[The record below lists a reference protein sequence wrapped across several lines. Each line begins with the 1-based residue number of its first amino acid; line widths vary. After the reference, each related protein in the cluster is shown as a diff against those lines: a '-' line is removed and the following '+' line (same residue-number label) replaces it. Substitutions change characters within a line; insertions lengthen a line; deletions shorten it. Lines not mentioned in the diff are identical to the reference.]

1 MKKIKSFL
9 FLLAALILFT
19 ASSITVSAAGNE
31 TPADI
36 VARLTGR
43 DVTDVIQEKLNT
55 GKTYGT
61 IAKEAGK
68 LDEFKA
74 ECLELKEQ
82 ILKENVANGL
92 LSQDEADDIL
102 APIKENQAIC
112 DGTGNGNCWNG
123 TPGYGNGCGFG
134 WNRNPG
140 NGCGYGQNR
149 NPGYNSS
156 SSNYQNQSP
165 SYGNGNGWNRS
176 RGYGRHLAAPQ
187 GWRNPAGTGRGQN
200 GNGRGPG
207 YGYNSCIFSN

>member
-82 ILKENVANGL
+82 ILKENVENGL

-102 APIKENQAIC
+102 AAIKENQAIC

-123 TPGYGNGCGFG
+123 TPGYGNGCGF
-134 WNRNPG
+134 
-140 NGCGYGQNR
+140 
-149 NPGYNSS
+149 
-156 SSNYQNQSP
+156 
-165 SYGNGNGWNRS
+165 GWNRS

-207 YGYNSCIFSN
+207 YGYNSCIFNN

>member
-82 ILKENVANGL
+82 ILKENVENGL

-102 APIKENQAIC
+102 AAIKENQAIC

-123 TPGYGNGCGFG
+123 TPGYGCGFG

-149 NPGYNSS
+149 NPGYNNS
-156 SSNYQNQSP
+156 SSNNQNQSP

-207 YGYNSCIFSN
+207 YGYNSCIFNN

>member
-1 MKKIKSFL
+1 MQKIKSFL

-102 APIKENQAIC
+102 AAIKENQAIC
-112 DGTGNGNCWNG
+112 DGTGNANCWNG
-123 TPGYGNGCGFG
+123 T
-134 WNRNPG
+134 
-140 NGCGYGQNR
+140 
-149 NPGYNSS
+149 
-156 SSNYQNQSP
+156 
-165 SYGNGNGWNRS
+165 
-176 RGYGRHLAAPQ
+176 LDMAMAAAL
-187 GWRNPAGTGRGQN
+187 AGTEIPATAAVMDRIEILDTTIVLAITRIKVLHMATAMVGTEAVAMAD
-200 GNGRGPG
+200 
-207 YGYNSCIFSN
+207 I